1 MTEADFRE
9 LVDSF
14 GKVLSLKVV
23 TSDQGRSKGFGFV
36 SFETPEEAQQ
46 VSRLLMLNILSAILL
61 GFHHGLCTVQIGQL
75 WRKFLPAS
83 IDHPGESSSLYKK
96 FSWKHVASLWKTS
109 CSSTGNSIG
118 TPDLVYQWALSVF
131 VTLEVMTLPYNSSH
145 FEWCMLGTVHY
156 YRVDQVGKSEITFFL
171 TSVVVSLK
179 ISNLETYTCLQAYA
193 TWLSK
198 TVFSCPVMQ

>member
-1 MTEADFRE
+1 MSRRERLEQLGNQPKKFTNVYVKNFGEDMTEADFRE

-96 FSWKHVASLWKTS
+96 FS
-109 CSSTGNSIG
+109 
-118 TPDLVYQWALSVF
+118 
-131 VTLEVMTLPYNSSH
+131 
-145 FEWCMLGTVHY
+145 
-156 YRVDQVGKSEITFFL
+156 
-171 TSVVVSLK
+171 
-179 ISNLETYTCLQAYA
+179 
-193 TWLSK
+193 
-198 TVFSCPVMQ
+198 